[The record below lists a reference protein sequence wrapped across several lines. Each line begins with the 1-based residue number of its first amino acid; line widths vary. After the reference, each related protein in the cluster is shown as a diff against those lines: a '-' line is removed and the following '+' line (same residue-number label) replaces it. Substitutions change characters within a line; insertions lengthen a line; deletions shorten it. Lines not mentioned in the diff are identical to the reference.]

1 MIKIVSFYKDID
13 LNYEKTKKL
22 RQRLSFDY
30 KDCQQKL
37 MTTLEKFNRDN
48 CEFIVSTDNRTIL
61 KNYLRIER
69 NNLDNKLL
77 MESVVIANNNF
88 IQKEH
93 GQILLLGA
101 DHLFCG
107 NPSVLFEDQFDL
119 GFLIVDI
126 FDSTHRTNIN
136 NTIVIVNSNSN
147 NLKNIRKF
155 FKDRMEMFKT
165 LPSEDQNWFGD
176 QKSISLLLEQQNIIT
191 AYHKT
196 KKEFYMFDDL
206 KIKLIP
212 WGKKY
217 LKIVDEN
224 GNYKKESTDV
234 LIDFC
239 GKDHIKKHMTTVY
252 QNLINGN

>member
-1 MIKIVSFYKDID
+1 MNRNLSVSILYKNI
-13 LNYEKTKKL
+13 YKECQKKL
-22 RQRLSFDY
+22 FE
-30 KDCQQKL
+30 
-37 MTTLEKFNRDN
+37 TLQKFNKET
-48 CEFIVSTDNRTIL
+48 CEFIASTDMHTKL
-61 KNYLRIER
+61 YDYPRIER

-93 GQILLLGA
+93 GQIILLGA

-147 NLKNIRKF
+147 NLENIRKF
-155 FKDRMEMFKT
+155 FKDRMEIFKT

-176 QKSISLLLEQQNIIT
+176 QKSISLLLEQESIISE
-191 AYHKT
+191 YHQT
-196 KKEFYMFDDL
+196 KKLIQNFRGL
-206 KIKLIP
+206 KLKLIP
-212 WGKKY
+212 WGQQY
-217 LKIVDEN
+217 LKVVN
-224 GNYKKESTDV
+224 NQGNYKKDTNDV
-234 LIDFC
+234 LVDFC
-239 GKDHIKKHMTTVY
+239 GGEDIKKHLNNIY
-252 QNLINGN
+252 QNIMTGI

>member
-13 LNYEKTKKL
+13 LNHEKTKKL
-22 RQRLSFDY
+22 KQRTSFDY
-30 KDCQQKL
+30 KECQKKL
-37 MTTLEKFNRDN
+37 FETLQKFNKET
-48 CEFIVSTDNRTIL
+48 CEFIASTDMHTKL
-61 KNYLRIER
+61 YDYPRIER

-93 GQILLLGA
+93 GQIILLGA

-147 NLKNIRKF
+147 NLENIRKF
-155 FKDRMEMFKT
+155 FKDRMEIFKT

-176 QKSISLLLEQQNIIT
+176 QKSISLLLEQESIISE
-191 AYHKT
+191 YHQT
-196 KKEFYMFDDL
+196 KKLIQNFRGL
-206 KIKLIP
+206 KLKLIP
-212 WGKKY
+212 WGQQY
-217 LKIVDEN
+217 LKVVN
-224 GNYKKESTDV
+224 NQGNYKKDTNDV
-234 LIDFC
+234 LVDFC
-239 GKDHIKKHMTTVY
+239 GGEDIKKHLNNIY
-252 QNLINGN
+252 QNIMTGI